1 MTRAELEHA
10 IRAACEVA
18 KDTELYIFG
27 SQAIL
32 GPFPDVPE
40 DLRQSMEV
48 DVAPKNRP
56 EAADA
61 IDGSLGELSL
71 FHKSHGFYVHGLS
84 IETAVLAEGWQL
96 RLISVRNENTR
107 GFTGL
112 CLSGDDL
119 AASKVAAFRDK
130 DKEFVR
136 LLLSHGLVRSTP
148 LIALILVLPMT
159 DEVERKRRLAWV
171 RATMDEL
178 EGTRTARG

>member
-1 MTRAELEHA
+1 
-10 IRAACEVA
+10 
-18 KDTELYIFG
+18 
-27 SQAIL
+27 
-32 GPFPDVPE
+32 
-40 DLRQSMEV
+40 
-48 DVAPKNRP
+48 
-56 EAADA
+56 
-61 IDGSLGELSL
+61 
-71 FHKSHGFYVHGLS
+71 
-84 IETAVLAEGWQL
+84 
-96 RLISVRNENTR
+96 VRNENTR

-136 LLLSHGLVRSTP
+136 LLLSHGLVRPTP
-148 LIALILVLPMT
+148 LIALILALPMT